1 MGRTPSRPVSKQPDQ
16 LPLNLPH
23 RVSLGG
29 DDFLV
34 APCNRDAVAWLDKWP
49 DWPEGRLCLVGPK
62 SSGKTHL
69 VSVHRAWSNATAIS
83 ARDLVSGNPEDLLG
97 KQKALVFDDA
107 DRDLAPEAEQ
117 GLFHLMNSLRTEG
130 GSLLMTAAKAPK
142 RWAAVLPD
150 LASRLAA
157 TAVAEIREAD
167 DEVLMALL
175 VKQFHDRQ
183 LSVSSDIISYAL
195 GRIERTHE
203 AAAALVAKVDNVSL
217 AGKRKINLPLVR
229 EILHDQG

>member
-1 MGRTPSRPVSKQPDQ
+1 
-16 LPLNLPH
+16 
-23 RVSLGG
+23 
-29 DDFLV
+29 
-34 APCNRDAVAWLDKWP
+34 
-49 DWPEGRLCLVGPK
+49 
-62 SSGKTHL
+62 
-69 VSVHRAWSNATAIS
+69 
-83 ARDLVSGNPEDLLG
+83 
-97 KQKALVFDDA
+97 
-107 DRDLAPEAEQ
+107 
-117 GLFHLMNSLRTEG
+117 MNSLRTEG
-130 GSLLMTAAKAPK
+130 GSLLMTAAQAPK